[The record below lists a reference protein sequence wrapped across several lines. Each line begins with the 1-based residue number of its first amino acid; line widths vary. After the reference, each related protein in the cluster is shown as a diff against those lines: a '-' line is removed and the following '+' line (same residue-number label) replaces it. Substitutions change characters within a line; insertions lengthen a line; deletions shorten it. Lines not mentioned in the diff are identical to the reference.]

1 MAHLS
6 PSAAAI
12 NAIAH
17 CLANALDASTRL
29 DTQMS
34 EDLRAMLRIAAGEV
48 DRVRKENRKAATA
61 AKRASGEP
69 EKKSRKRA
77 PRRPKPSASPQSQK
91 AASARPRQLIASLRR
106 ID

>member
-17 CLANALDASTRL
+17 CLANALDASTGL
-29 DTQMS
+29 DAQIS

-48 DRVRKENRKAATA
+48 DRVRKANRKAATA

-77 PRRPKPSASPQSQK
+77 RPEETEAQRKPAKSKRRVRKAE
-91 AASARPRQLIASLRR
+91 AASSVIASH
-106 ID
+106 

>member
-17 CLANALDASTRL
+17 CLANALDAL
-29 DTQMS
+29 DAQMS

-48 DRVRKENRKAATA
+48 DRVRKANRKAATV
-61 AKRASGEP
+61 AKRASSEP
-69 EKKSRKRA
+69 EKKSRK
-77 PRRPKPSASPQSQK
+77 
-91 AASARPRQLIASLRR
+91 SARAEETEAQRKPAKSKGRARKAVTANSVIASH
-106 ID
+106 